1 MRKTP
6 GEMPAVICR
15 GIGRV
20 AFLAHRAAIQQAVD
34 EGWPLTAI
42 YEKYKSELSITYSQF
57 ARYVARFIDKLPAPS
72 ARNVSPPPPG
82 TGRKTARSH
91 GSRAARLSSPKP
103 SPTDPHATGQPRFE
117 FDPKASDKDS
127 LV

>member
-1 MRKTP
+1 MRRTP
-6 GEMPAVICR
+6 GGTPEVTRR

-34 EGWPLTAI
+34 EGWPLTVV

-72 ARNVSPPPPG
+72 ARNVSLPPPG
-82 TGRKTARSH
+82 TGRKTAKSH
-91 GSRAARLSSPKP
+91 PRG
-103 SPTDPHATGQPRFE
+103 TGQPRFE